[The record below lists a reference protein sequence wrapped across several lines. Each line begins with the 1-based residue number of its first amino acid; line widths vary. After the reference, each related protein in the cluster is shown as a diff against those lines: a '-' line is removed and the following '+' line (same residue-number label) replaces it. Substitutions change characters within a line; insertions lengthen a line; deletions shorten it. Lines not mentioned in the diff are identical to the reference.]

1 MNPPTIQQKEELRI
15 LPAKFSFPEDAHKIL
30 EWLISDYDKKTK
42 DSSFVRAASYAR
54 LTTYLEDS

>member
-1 MNPPTIQQKEELRI
+1 MNPPIIQQKEELRI

-42 DSSFVRAASYAR
+42 D
-54 LTTYLEDS
+54 LNNKLE